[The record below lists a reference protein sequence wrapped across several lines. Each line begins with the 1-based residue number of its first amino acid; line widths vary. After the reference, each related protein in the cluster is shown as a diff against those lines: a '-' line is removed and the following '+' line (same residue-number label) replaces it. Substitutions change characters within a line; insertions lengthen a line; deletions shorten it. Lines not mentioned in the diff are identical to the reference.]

1 MTLFAAETASVD
13 SERAIVYILGA
24 MPDSRKQASDSPSRS
39 VSVII
44 PARDEASFIGSVIT
58 GVRQSLSAYN
68 HEIITVDDGSKDKT
82 AEIARASQAI
92 VVSHQN
98 SQGKGAAMKTGA
110 KRAKGDIIVFLDSD
124 GAHDPKEIPT
134 VIAPIIQ
141 NQADLV
147 IGSRALSESK
157 VSRPPLHRRLSNNL
171 ASFIISIII
180 SLFLPLT
187 SLLNRLIHPR
197 KSLVTK
203 PRKAKAPQPK
213 TRGYRLITGRLK
225 WITDC
230 TSGFRALTR
239 DAWQRLN
246 LASNEFQI
254 ETEMIYEAAKH
265 KLTMAEVPIS
275 CNWDSKSSRLSIIED
290 GLRTSKLLLKKL
302 WSNLRQEKT

>member
-1 MTLFAAETASVD
+1 MTLFVAETASVD

-24 MPDSRKQASDSPSRS
+24 MPGSRKQASDSPSRS

-98 SQGKGAAMKTGA
+98 SQGKGAAMKTGV
-110 KRAKGDIIVFLDSD
+110 KIAKGDIIVFLDSD

-171 ASFIISIII
+171 ASFIISVII
-180 SLFLPLT
+180 SFFPAPT
-187 SLLNRLIHPR
+187 TGI
-197 KSLVTK
+197 
-203 PRKAKAPQPK
+203 AKQQ
-213 TRGYRLITGRLK
+213 TREYRLMTGRLK
-225 WITDC
+225 RITDC

-239 DAWQRLN
+239 DAWHRLG
-246 LASNEFQI
+246 LVSNEFQI
-254 ETEMIYEAAKH
+254 ETEMIYEAAKN

-290 GLRTSKLLLKKL
+290 GLKTSKLLLNKL

>member
-1 MTLFAAETASVD
+1 MPETVSVD
-13 SERAIVYILGA
+13 SEQAIVYILDA
-24 MPDSRKQASDSPSRS
+24 MRDSQKRASDSPSRS

-58 GVRQSLSAYN
+58 GIRQSLSAYN
-68 HEIITVDDGSKDKT
+68 HEIIIVDDGSKDKT
-82 AEIARASQAI
+82 AEIARDSQAT

-98 SQGKGAAMKTGA
+98 SRGKGAAMKTGV
-110 KRAKGDIIVFLDSD
+110 KRAKGDIIVFIDSD

-147 IGSRALSESK
+147 IGSRALLESNI
-157 VSRPPLHRRLSNNL
+157 SRPPPLRRLSNNM

-180 SLFLPLT
+180 SLFLPLS

-197 KSLVTK
+197 KPLVIQ
-203 PRKAKAPQPK
+203 PRKVETPQPE

-230 TSGFRALTR
+230 TSGFRALTK

-246 LASNEFQI
+246 LVSDEFQI
-254 ETEMIYEAAKH
+254 ETEMIYEAAKN

-275 CNWDSKSSRLSIIED
+275 CNWSTKSSRLSIIED
-290 GLRTSKLLLKKL
+290 GLRTSKLLLNKL
-302 WSNLRQEKT
+302 WGNLRQKR

>member
-1 MTLFAAETASVD
+1 MTLFVAETASVD
-13 SERAIVYILGA
+13 SEQAIVYILGA
-24 MPDSRKQASDSPSRS
+24 MRGSRKQASDSPSRS

-44 PARDEASFIGSVIT
+44 PARDEASFIGSIIT

-82 AEIARASQAI
+82 AEIARDSQAI

-98 SQGKGAAMKTGA
+98 SQGKGAAMKTGV

-124 GAHDPKEIPT
+124 GAHDPQDIPR

-147 IGSRALSESK
+147 IGSRALLESK
-157 VSRPPLHRRLSNNL
+157 VSRPPPLRRLSNNL
-171 ASFIISIII
+171 ASFIISVII
-180 SLFLPLT
+180 SFFPAPT
-187 SLLNRLIHPR
+187 
-197 KSLVTK
+197 TK
-203 PRKAKAPQPK
+203 IAKQQ
-213 TRGYRLITGRLK
+213 TRDYRLITGRLK

-230 TSGFRALTR
+230 TSGFRALNR
-239 DAWQRLN
+239 DAWYRLG
-246 LASNEFQI
+246 LVSNEFQI

-290 GLRTSKLLLKKL
+290 GLRTSKLLLQKL
-302 WSNLRQEKT
+302 WSNLRQE